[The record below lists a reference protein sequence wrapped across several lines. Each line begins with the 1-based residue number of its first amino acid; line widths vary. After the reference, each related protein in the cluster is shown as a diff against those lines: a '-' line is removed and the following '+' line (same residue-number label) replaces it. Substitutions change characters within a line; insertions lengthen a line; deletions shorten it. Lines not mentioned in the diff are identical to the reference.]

1 MPEPIEEG
9 DEIAGL
15 LREVAIKEGKIMPPL
30 NEEQEGMTED
40 EYERRSDKTRRV
52 PPRLNRE

>member
-52 PPRLNRE
+52 PPRQH